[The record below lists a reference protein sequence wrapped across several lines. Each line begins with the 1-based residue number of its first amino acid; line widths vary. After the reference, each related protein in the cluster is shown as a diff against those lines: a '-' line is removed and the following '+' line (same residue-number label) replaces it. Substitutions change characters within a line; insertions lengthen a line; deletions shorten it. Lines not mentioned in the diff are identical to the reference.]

1 MEKQKK
7 NIEIP
12 ITDNF
17 LLEAS
22 KKLGS
27 GAFGDIYLGINKKNK
42 EKVAVKLEP
51 SKTKNPQLFLEA
63 KIYDILKGGS
73 KILFNI
79 IYFF

>member
-12 ITDNF
+12 IGDNF
-17 LLEAS
+17 LLEAN

-27 GAFGDIYLGINKKNK
+27 GAIGDIYLGINKKNK

-63 KIYDILKGGS
+63 KIYEILKGGS
-73 KILFNI
+73 KI
-79 IYFF
+79 